1 MLMSKEHFICTVFL
15 KKNVDNNYKLLMNFK
30 KCHIL
35 QRYWAAL
42 QFIFFFISSK
52 ALHKNIQTLQYVG
65 FEILRYQ
72 YCDNIVEMT
81 IDKIWT

>member
-1 MLMSKEHFICTVFL
+1 MSNEHFICTVFL
-15 KKNVDNNYKLLMNFK
+15 KKNVDNNYKLLMDFK
-30 KCHIL
+30 KMPYFAAIL
-35 QRYWAAL
+35 SYTAIYL
-42 QFIFFFISSK
+42 FFISSK

-81 IDKIWT
+81 IDKI